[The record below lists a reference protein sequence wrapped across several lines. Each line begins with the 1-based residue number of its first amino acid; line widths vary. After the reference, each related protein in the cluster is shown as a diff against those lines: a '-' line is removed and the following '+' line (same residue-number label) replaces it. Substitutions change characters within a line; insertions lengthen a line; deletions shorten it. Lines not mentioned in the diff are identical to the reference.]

1 MNSPNS
7 KIYFVR
13 ERGFCYND
21 ECYSVED
28 GFGCVQSSFD
38 DLEAAMQSLKE
49 HTRDAFRGMKIF
61 EFSPLSYVSDKEEL
75 QKINDFLTQELNQ
88 GFIQPP
94 TNPPYLNIA
103 FDYQLP
109 DSLSVEQSWE
119 LRKLTGIEQFELI
132 EGNKDEPV
140 FWGFKLG
147 ARSERAGEWMDREAS
162 KWNETKTKRIYK
174 NIPIFFNSKEAA
186 FKMLAG
192 QLEDSLF
199 NRAGD
204 LELFQGSFEELSDTP
219 GILKSFMEQ
228 NKEAKYNPDTHV
240 FSNLEYLGE
249 KLVVFNSLLKVKL
262 VEVVPFPTQEI
273 IALGTE
279 WDLDYS

>member
-1 MNSPNS
+1 MSLPNS

-13 ERGFCYND
+13 ERGFRYND
-21 ECYSVED
+21 ECYGVEN

-38 DLEAAMQSLKE
+38 NLEAATESLKE
-49 HTRDAFRGMKIF
+49 LTRDAFCGMKIF
-61 EFSPLSYVSDKEEL
+61 EYDPLSYIPDKEEL
-75 QKINDFLTQELNQ
+75 QKIDDFLVKELNQ
-88 GFIQPP
+88 GFIKPP
-94 TNPPYLNIA
+94 SNPPYLNIA
-103 FDYQLP
+103 YDYQLP
-109 DSLSVEQSWE
+109 NSLTKEQAWE

-147 ARSERAGEWMDREAS
+147 ARSDRAGEWINRDAS
-162 KWNETKTKRIYK
+162 KWNETKTKRIHK
-174 NIPIFFNSKEAA
+174 NIPIFYNSKESA

-192 QLEDSLF
+192 PLEDSLF
-199 NRAGD
+199 NLEGD

-228 NKEAKYNPDTHV
+228 NKKAKYNPDTQV

-249 KLVVFNSLLKVKL
+249 KLVIFNSLLKIKL
-262 VEVVPFPTQEI
+262 LEVIPIPTEEI